1 MVFFV
6 CCVTYRV
13 YKKITSLPLQCI
25 DSSMNIA
32 ICPTLS
38 DNITYVAAVS
48 SNRCFMYSL
57 TRINHLRYEISQT
70 GDMHLLQEFIDD
82 NENEVHLVFRNSQSF
97 TVCEWMMVKSTD
109 QYPQEFFLAVGG
121 VLGQIKILDCMKQ
134 VVYTVGFCMSTHP
147 RL

>member
-1 MVFFV
+1 
-6 CCVTYRV
+6 
-13 YKKITSLPLQCI
+13 
-25 DSSMNIA
+25 MNIA

-82 NENEVHLVFRNSQSF
+82 NTLSVN
-97 TVCEWMMVKSTD
+97 VKRLRGKL
-109 QYPQEFFLAVGG
+109 EE
-121 VLGQIKILDCMKQ
+121 LGLIDRIETRRGQGYILK
-134 VVYTVGFCMSTHP
+134 
-147 RL
+147 